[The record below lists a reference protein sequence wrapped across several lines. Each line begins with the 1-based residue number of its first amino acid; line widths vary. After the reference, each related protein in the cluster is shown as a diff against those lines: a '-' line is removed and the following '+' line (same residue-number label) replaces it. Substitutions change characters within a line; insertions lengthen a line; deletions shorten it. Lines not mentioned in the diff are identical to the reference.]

1 MANFAQFSS
10 TISGEKIQDH
20 EIMVSFDV
28 ESLFINVPIEGAVE
42 AARQRSASD
51 PSLANRT
58 TLAPAQIANLLDFVR
73 TCASKERVRPLGKQ
87 GLA

>member
-1 MANFAQFSS
+1 MQFIRNGQISVTNSAQYSS
-10 TISGEKIQDH
+10 IIGGEKIQDH

-42 AARQRSASD
+42 AARQRSESD

-58 TLAPAQIANLLDFVR
+58 TLAPAQIANL
-73 TCASKERVRPLGKQ
+73 
-87 GLA
+87 

>member
-58 TLAPAQIANLLDFVR
+58 TLAPAQIANLLDSVR
-73 TCASKERVRPLGKQ
+73 TCAPKERKQ
-87 GLA
+87 SVGDEN